1 MMVRCLV
8 RAAKDA
14 SITGS
19 SPWNDL
25 TAIRERPFRIGRTFV
40 NRAFFRSYDAFHA
53 AVGETSATDGSRDG
67 IKQRIEFVM

>member
-1 MMVRCLV
+1 MVRCLV
-8 RAAKDA
+8 RAAKDE

-19 SPWNDL
+19 SSENDL
-25 TAIRERPFRIGRTFV
+25 TATGERPFLITRTFV
-40 NRAFFRSYDAFHA
+40 NRTFFRSGDGFHA